1 MMTKLKSA
9 MLDNWIAKLV
19 SLAIAMSVW
28 YLTKT
33 NLPPSQEEFPVPGVE
48 TVAEPVPPTN
58 FLNLNPVPGL

>member
-1 MMTKLKSA
+1 MMTKLKSVV
-9 MLDNWIAKLV
+9 LDNWIAKLV

-33 NLPPSQEEFPVPGVE
+33 NLPPEKEVFPVPGVE
-48 TVAEPVPPTN
+48 EVKEPVPPTN